1 MATICDEASL
11 EDTLYILRT
20 KNLIEGNLKL
30 LSWNN
35 KLINDEIS
43 LTLLPGQSSTSTK
56 YTNKNSDIILNNIKK
71 DLMRRVNS
79 KVENLKALITDNK
92 KSWLT

>member
-11 EDTLYILRT
+11 EDTLCILRT

-35 KLINDEIS
+35 TLINDEIS

-56 YTNKNSDIILNNIKK
+56 DTNKNSDIILNNIKK

-79 KVENLKALITDNK
+79 KVENL
-92 KSWLT
+92 